1 MILWVNVYKN
11 ADGIVTLGYP
21 YLTRSEAVTAA
32 RSVKSATLVKTM
44 VFDDHEGWMNE
55 RERYEVLSRALDVCA
70 TPEGHASGSYGKI
83 FDAIVKMCP
92 NVYSEEA
99 RKMQAGGY

>member
-11 ADGIVTLGYP
+11 SDGYVSLGYP

-44 VFDDHEGWMNE
+44 GFDDHEGEMNE
-55 RERYEVLSRALDVCA
+55 RERYEVMSRALDVCA
-70 TPEGHASGSYGKI
+70 TPEGHKSGSYGKI
-83 FDAIVKMCP
+83 FDALVKMCP
-92 NVYSEEA
+92 TVYAEEA